1 MTFLYKDSRGAIRT
15 GEMEILR
22 SGGNLELD
30 IKANG
35 WMFHAIIGSHRD
47 GNFLCIPNW
56 DVGSELAGLDD
67 GFWNEERLR
76 NHTTLHSDNI
86 KAVVG
91 AVEEADRWIKKQKQG
106 GCG

>member
-1 MTFLYKDSRGAIRT
+1 MTFQYKDSRGATRT
-15 GEMEILR
+15 GEMEILK
-22 SGGNLELD
+22 SGGNMELD

-76 NHTTLHSDNI
+76 SHTTLHCDNI

-91 AVEEADRWIKKQKQG
+91 AVEEANRWIKKQKG